1 MLNKKYEDRLA
12 AWSDFRNTLETTD
25 NPYQDVIDFYQ
36 RAPLVSIHTDPFDQ
50 AQWPTPWELI
60 QENQYCEFARVLGYC
75 FSLQLTE
82 RFSGANFEI
91 HIVTSKEKSYL
102 YLLIIDSKI
111 VLGYDETKPVSYL
124 DIQSDL
130 ESQVIYSMEN

>member
-1 MLNKKYEDRLA
+1 MFNKKYEDRLA

-82 RFSGANFEI
+82 RFSEANFEI